1 MRGGVARILYV
12 TNTRSRFVDI
22 DRELLAERHD
32 VRELYCR
39 PGAMDPR
46 GIGRAVRAADLVVG
60 WFAGWHMVLPLAW
73 ARGLRTPSLLIVGGF
88 DVAAMPEIGY
98 GDQRRGIR
106 RPIGRWVMRS
116 ATRLMTNSGFSRR
129 EAAENT
135 GIPAERFEVVH
146 HGVPDPFGEPPT
158 RERRRCALTVGAVV
172 RSNLQRKGH
181 EAFVRAAALLP
192 DVEFVLV
199 GGWGDDAIDHLRE
212 LAGPNVTFTGRID
225 DAELVERYRTASVY
239 VQPSRHEGFGMSVA
253 EAMLGGCVPAV
264 TRAGALPE
272 VVGDTG
278 VYAESAEPDAVA
290 AAVREALAVAPEARE
305 AARRRVLERFTVGQR
320 REGLLGLVERTL
332 TGPPEHRPAPVG
344 EAPA

>member
-1 MRGGVARILYV
+1 MATILYV

-22 DRELLAERHD
+22 DRDLLAERHE

-39 PGAMDPR
+39 PGSMDPR

-98 GDQRRGIR
+98 GDQRRGVR

-116 ATRLMTNSGFSRR
+116 ATRLMTNSEFSRR
-129 EAAENT
+129 EAAKNT
-135 GIPAERFEVVH
+135 GIPAERFAVVH
-146 HGVPDPFGEPPT
+146 HGVPDPFGDPAAAG
-158 RERRRCALTVGAVV
+158 RRRCALTVGAVV

-199 GGWGDDAIDHLRE
+199 GGWGDDAIDHLRAV
-212 LAGPNVTFTGRID
+212 AGPNVTFTGRID
-225 DAELVERYRTASVY
+225 DAGLVDHYRTAAVY

-253 EAMLGGCVPAV
+253 EAMLGGCVPVA

-272 VVGDTG
+272 VVGGTG
-278 VYAESAEPDAVA
+278 VYAESVEPEAVA
-290 AAVREALAVAPEARE
+290 AAVREALALGPAAGE
-305 AARRRVLERFTVGQR
+305 AARRRVLERFTIGQR
-320 REGLLGLVERTL
+320 REGLLGLVERAL
-332 TGPPEHRPAPVG
+332 EDGPCSP
-344 EAPA
+344 

>member
-1 MRGGVARILYV
+1 MRGGVATILYV

-22 DRELLAERHD
+22 DRDLLAERHE

-39 PGAMDPR
+39 PGSMDPR

-98 GDQRRGIR
+98 GDQRRGVR

-116 ATRLMTNSGFSRR
+116 ATRLMTNSEFSRR
-129 EAAENT
+129 EAAKNT
-135 GIPAERFEVVH
+135 GIPAERFAVVH
-146 HGVPDPFGEPPT
+146 HGVPDPFGDPAAAG
-158 RERRRCALTVGAVV
+158 RRRCALTVGAVV

-199 GGWGDDAIDHLRE
+199 GGWVDDAIDHLRAV
-212 LAGPNVTFTGRID
+212 AGPNVTFTGRID
-225 DAELVERYRTASVY
+225 DAGLVDHYRTAAVY

-253 EAMLGGCVPAV
+253 EAMLGGCVPVA

-272 VVGDTG
+272 VVGGTG
-278 VYAESAEPDAVA
+278 VYAESVEPEAVA
-290 AAVREALAVAPEARE
+290 AAVREALALGPAAGE
-305 AARRRVLERFTVGQR
+305 AARRRVLERFTIGQR
-320 REGLLGLVERTL
+320 REGLLGLVERAL
-332 TGPPEHRPAPVG
+332 EDGPCSP
-344 EAPA
+344 

>member
-1 MRGGVARILYV
+1 MARILYV

-22 DRELLAERHD
+22 DRDLLAERHE

-39 PGAMDPR
+39 PGSVDPT

-98 GDQRRGIR
+98 GDQRPGVR

-146 HGVPDPFGEPPT
+146 HGVPDPFGELPDGG
-158 RERRRCALTVGAVV
+158 RRRCALTVGAVV

-181 EAFVRAAALLP
+181 EAFVRAASLLP

-199 GGWGDDAIDHLRE
+199 GGWGDDAIDHLRAV
-212 LAGPNVTFTGRID
+212 AGPNVIFTGRID
-225 DAELVERYRTASVY
+225 DAGLIDHYRQAAVY

-253 EAMLGGCVPAV
+253 EAMLGGCVPVV

-272 VVGDTG
+272 VVGSTG
-278 VYAESAEPDAVA
+278 VYAGSAEPEAVA
-290 AAVREALAVAPEARE
+290 AAVREALALGPAAGE
-305 AARRRVLERFTVGQR
+305 AARRRVLERFTIERR
-320 REGLLGLVERTL
+320 REGLLGLVDRTL
-332 TGPPEHRPAPVG
+332 VGAELRPGVDG
-344 EAPA
+344 EAQA